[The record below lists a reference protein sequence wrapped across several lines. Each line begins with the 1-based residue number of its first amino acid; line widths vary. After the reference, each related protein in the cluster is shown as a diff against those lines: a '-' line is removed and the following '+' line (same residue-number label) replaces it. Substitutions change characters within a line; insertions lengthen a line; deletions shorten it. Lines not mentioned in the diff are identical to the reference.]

1 MEQTLL
7 MQKQLKEIY
16 IKQNERSLNN
26 CYLNFFVEYI
36 FNNSTSTC

>member
-26 CYLNFFVEYI
+26 CYLNFFDRIYL
-36 FNNSTSTC
+36 